1 MVHQS
6 KYFTMFQYERQ
17 IEEMVAHHIGQYRY
31 VGERGEEYRVIQS
44 VFDEINRLP
53 ELSNRQI
60 RWYAVILHLVGSFS
74 DWQLQAGLAEGLFP
88 GTGRAP
94 RALLPPP
101 SYIDELE
108 SYITEIARLGIL
120 VSTRGNIE
128 PEFLE
133 TKLERIHTRLNDLLG
148 ALTSEGS
155 GEIKD
160 EVFIVTI
167 KNATDNVPKLVKHLS
182 GKTGENFSRTV
193 RSGMYRE
200 LVLNRIEHMDSRK
213 LAGFLHLEAFWNG
226 FIP

>member
-1 MVHQS
+1 MAYH
-6 KYFTMFQYERQ
+6 MP
-17 IEEMVAHHIGQYRY
+17 QYRY
-31 VGERGEEYRVIQS
+31 VGERGEEYRVIQG
-44 VFDEINRLP
+44 VFAEINRLP
-53 ELSNRQI
+53 ELTNRQI
-60 RWYAVILHLVGSFS
+60 RWYAVILHLVNSFS
-74 DWQLQAGLAEGLFP
+74 NWRLRAGLPDGLFP
-88 GTGRAP
+88 ESGHGL
-94 RALLPPP
+94 RALTPPP
-101 SYIDELE
+101 FYIDGLE
-108 SYITEIARLGIL
+108 SYITEICRLGIII
-120 VSTRGNIE
+120 STKGDIQAG
-128 PEFLE
+128 FLD
-133 TKLERIHTRLNDLLG
+133 TKLERINTRLKDLLG
-148 ALTSEGS
+148 ALASEGS